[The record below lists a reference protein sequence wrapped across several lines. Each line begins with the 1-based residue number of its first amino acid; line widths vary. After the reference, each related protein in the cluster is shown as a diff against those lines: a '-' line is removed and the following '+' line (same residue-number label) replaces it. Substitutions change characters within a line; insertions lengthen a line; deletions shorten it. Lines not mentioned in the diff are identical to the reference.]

1 MTAATADR
9 NTPRREKG
17 LLNVPVAAGVIVRN
31 GLIACVNDDGFAVE
45 GSTALGL
52 IYLGRFEE
60 TVNNTGGQNGDV
72 SVTVRTNEAFLYENS
87 SADPV
92 TQAAFG
98 STCYIE
104 DNQTL
109 AATDGT
115 GTRSK
120 AGRVAGISNEGVWV
134 E

>member
-1 MTAATADR
+1 MTAATSDR

-17 LLNVPVAAGVIVRN
+17 LLFVAIAAATTVHN
-31 GLIACVNDDGFAVE
+31 GLIACVNAAGHAVE
-45 GSTALGL
+45 GATATDL

-60 TVNNTGGQNGDV
+60 TVTNPGAAGDV
-72 SVTVRTNEAFLYENS
+72 SVHIRTECAFQFENS
-87 SADPV
+87 TTDPV
-92 TQAAFG
+92 TQANFG
-98 STCYIE
+98 DYCFIE
-104 DNQTL
+104 DNQTV

-120 AGRVAGISNEGVWV
+120 AGRVVGIDEHGVWV